1 MKSNDR
7 PEAYGVFKPVGHV
20 IVALPTAADAQGAR
34 SALLADG
41 FDAAGIVAYSP
52 DEMKRQAD
60 IDIEQAGVLAG
71 IGQELNLVK
80 AHRELAEKGYS
91 FLVVKAPDD
100 DDAQKVA
107 DIAPLAGLENLR
119 SLYLN
124 STQVADIAP
133 IARLENLRSLS
144 LDNTKVADIAPIAGL
159 EKLEAIYVES
169 AARRKALA
177 GTWTRGDEILRVTK
191 R

>member
-1 MKSNDR
+1 MTSNDR
-7 PEAYGVFKPVGHV
+7 PEAFGVFKPVGHV
-20 IVALPTAADAQGAR
+20 IVALPSADDAQGAR

-41 FDAAGIVAYSP
+41 FDAASIMAYSP

-80 AHRELAEKGYS
+80 AHRDLAEKGYS

-107 DIAPLAGLENLR
+107 DIARRFHAKRAQKYGRLLIEELIDDSRENQTNESPELGLD
-119 SLYLN
+119 
-124 STQVADIAP
+124 TQ
-133 IARLENLRSLS
+133 
-144 LDNTKVADIAPIAGL
+144 
-159 EKLEAIYVES
+159 
-169 AARRKALA
+169 
-177 GTWTRGDEILRVTK
+177 TR
-191 R
+191 